1 MLSLGI
7 SGGLVPCPEALAV
20 LLISF
25 SINRLVFGLV
35 LLTAFTLGLAAVL
48 IAIGIAMVMAGPAM
62 NKLAKDGPLLRILPV
77 ASAAVVTLV
86 GVGILYQA
94 AVVGGML

>member
-1 MLSLGI
+1 M
-7 SGGLVPCPEALAV
+7 PCPEALAV

-48 IAIGIAMVMAGPAM
+48 IAIGVAMVMAGPAM

-77 ASAAVVTLV
+77 ASAVIVTLV

-94 AVVGGML
+94 AIVGGML